1 MSFANTSAN
10 ASAAT
15 GSLAVN
21 VGSERFLPQPKYHH
35 VLDLRIMLFGYFL
48 IKLDTLMCKYYLRMH
63 CKTVVFLFDCRL
75 RNLQQSEVYKP
86 KSKFR

>member
-21 VGSERFLPQPKYHH
+21 EGSERFLPQPKYHH
-35 VLDLRIMLFGYFL
+35 VLDLRIMLFELFFAEG
-48 IKLDTLMCKYYLRMH
+48 IKPNT
-63 CKTVVFLFDCRL
+63 
-75 RNLQQSEVYKP
+75 
-86 KSKFR
+86 